1 LTESRAQNQPLLERA
16 LKSEAT
22 TVANEVLAG
31 ITMRE
36 AGKALVIADCI
47 KNIPTKN
54 GQLDE
59 AVFRESVTARAKE
72 IAPAIGEG
80 ARVIGLGSAPV
91 RIDAKEAAE
100 KQAEVKELRESAEG
114 IFADL
119 MGGNK
124 QAAHNAVYKGV
135 AA

>member
-1 LTESRAQNQPLLERA
+1 
-16 LKSEAT
+16 
-22 TVANEVLAG
+22 
-31 ITMRE
+31 MRE
-36 AGKALVIADCI
+36 AGKALVIADCL
-47 KNIPTKN
+47 KSIPTKN

-59 AVFRESVTARAKE
+59 TIFREAVTARAKE
-72 IAPAIGEG
+72 IAPALGDG
-80 ARVIGLGSAPV
+80 ARIIGLGSAPV

-100 KQAEVKELRESAEG
+100 KAAEVKEIRESAED

-124 QAAHNAVYKGV
+124 AAAHSAVYKGV